1 DDSAEPSDHRT
12 LGPSDRRVVDA
23 RALRPPGRRA
33 AGLSGR
39 PAVGPS
45 GRRAVGAP
53 YPPAVRPSLSA
64 VLAGSG
70 VGAGELRVVDRFEP
84 GDLLA
89 LFVVLL
95 GGEMG
100 HERVLARTVPVLLQR
115 RDPHRLTGLDRQHR
129 AIAADDQSGAVG

>member
-1 DDSAEPSDHRT
+1 MATATPEIYT
-12 LGPSDRRVVDA
+12 LSLHDA
-23 RALRPPGRRA
+23 LPI
-33 AGLSGR
+33 
-39 PAVGPS
+39 
-45 GRRAVGAP
+45 
-53 YPPAVRPSLSA
+53 SLSA

-100 HERVLARTVPVLLQR
+100 HERVLARSVPVLLQR

-129 AIAADDQSGAVG
+129 AIAADDQSGAVGAEQRLADR